1 MSPDRDGLSV
11 LSCTRFPM
19 NRAEPIDHPPVDRR
33 LWWRFV
39 AMARPYWSGAERT
52 RAIGLLAICVF
63 ICNTASARCFL
74 CYNAIMTGPDRETHE

>member
-52 RAIGLLAICVF
+52 RAIGLLALLIVLLLGQTSF
-63 ICNTASARCFL
+63 NVLFNQQALPLFTIEQR
-74 CYNAIMTGPDRETHE
+74 G